1 MKSVNNNNQPR
12 YSRSAQTSP
21 QQPRVQQARIQQ
33 SRPQPPSPQQGS
45 AKQSRA
51 ANQPPP
57 PRRKPVKRG
66 IPAWKVTL
74 AVVVIFILVLI
85 ALGASYLKFYR
96 PSVDTDVPFDIET
109 TTPYEVT
116 TAPTDS
122 NAVVTGEDTETAD
135 DTEDIEAGAF
145 TRDTESVN
153 FLVVGR
159 DAASW
164 NTDVIMIVNF
174 NMREGSLSVMQL
186 PRDTYIEA
194 DSRIHGRI
202 NTVMKSMR
210 SRAYDEDPTLSDEE
224 LLRAGMA
231 GMCELLE
238 KSLCIQIDGYAHV
251 DLAGFR
257 GIVDAI
263 GGVYM
268 DVPYAMQY
276 SDPDQDLYINLQPG
290 PQTLSGKEAEMF
302 VRFRSDYVQ
311 ADIGRIDAQ
320 KIFLTAL
327 FKQLKTNL
335 TVTTVPQIVEQVV
348 KYVTTDVPLA
358 DIIIYA
364 KELLGVDMNNVSM
377 MTLYG
382 TATQTETGA
391 WYYIMNRASTLDMIN
406 TYFNVYNSPITDE
419 IFDRTQAFTDEGSD
433 IFTSIYNASPD
444 DPAVEVKPDIMTGE
458 EIDNGDLDIAL
469 H

>member
-1 MKSVNNNNQPR
+1 MKSVNNNNQPQYR
-12 YSRSAQTSP
+12 RPTQGRPAQQNRSTSQTRTP
-21 QQPRVQQARIQQ
+21 A
-33 SRPQPPSPQQGS
+33 
-45 AKQSRA
+45 
-51 ANQPPP
+51 

-74 AVVVIFILVLI
+74 AVVVIIILALI

-96 PSVDTDVPFDIET
+96 PSVDTDVPFDIQT
-109 TTPYEVT
+109 TTPPEVT
-116 TAPTDS
+116 TAPPSDNGDPGTD
-122 NAVVTGEDTETAD
+122 TTETTD
-135 DTEDIEAGAF
+135 DAEQAGAF
-145 TRDTESVN
+145 KRDTESVN

-174 NMREGSLSVMQL
+174 NMREGSLSVMQM

-210 SRAYDEDPTLSDEE
+210 SKAYDEDPTLSNEE
-224 LLRAGMA
+224 LLKAGMA

-251 DLAGFR
+251 DLEGFR

-276 SDPDQDLYINLQPG
+276 SDPDQDLYISLQPG
-290 PQTLSGKEAEMF
+290 PQLLDGREAEMF
-302 VRFRSDYVQ
+302 VRFRSGYVQ

-327 FKQLKTNL
+327 FKQLQTNL
-335 TVTTVPQIVEQVV
+335 TVTTVPQIAEQVL

-391 WYYIMNRASTLDMIN
+391 WYYIMNREATLDMIN

-419 IFDRTQAFTDEGSD
+419 MFDRTQAFTDEDSD
-433 IFTSIYNASPD
+433 IFNRIYLASPD
-444 DPAVEVKPDIMTGE
+444 DPAVEVKPDIKTGE
-458 EIDNGDLDIAL
+458 EIDNGDINIAL
-469 H
+469 Q

>member
-1 MKSVNNNNQPR
+1 M
-12 YSRSAQTSP
+12 
-21 QQPRVQQARIQQ
+21 
-33 SRPQPPSPQQGS
+33 
-45 AKQSRA
+45 
-51 ANQPPP
+51 
-57 PRRKPVKRG
+57 
-66 IPAWKVTL
+66 TL

-109 TTPYEVT
+109 TTPSEVT
-116 TAPTDS
+116 TAPPDD
-122 NAVVTGEDTETAD
+122 NVVETTD
-135 DTEDIEAGAF
+135 DTEDVQAGAF

-159 DAASW
+159 DAESW

-194 DSRIHGRI
+194 DSKIHGRI

-210 SRAYDEDPTLSDEE
+210 SRAYNEDPTLSNEE
-224 LLRAGMA
+224 LLKAGMA

-238 KSLCIQIDGYAHV
+238 KSLCIQLDGYAHV

-257 GIVDAI
+257 GIIDAI

-276 SDPDQDLYINLQPG
+276 SDPDQGLYINLAPG
-290 PQTLSGKEAEMF
+290 PQLLNGSEAEMF
-302 VRFRSDYVQ
+302 VRFRSGYVQ

-335 TVTTVPQIVEQVV
+335 TVTTVPQIVEQVL

-391 WYYIMNRASTLDMIN
+391 WYYVMNREATLDMVN

-419 IFDRTQAFTDEGSD
+419 MFDRTQAFTDESSD
-433 IFTSIYNASPD
+433 IFKRIYNASPD
-444 DPAVEVKPDIMTGE
+444 DPAVEVKPDIKTGE
-458 EIDNGDLDIAL
+458 EIDNGDINIAL
-469 H
+469 N

>member
-33 SRPQPPSPQQGS
+33 SRPPQRPQQQGS
-45 AKQSRA
+45 TKQSRA
-51 ANQPPP
+51 ASQPPP
-57 PRRKPVKRG
+57 SRRKPVKRG

-74 AVVVIFILVLI
+74 AVVVILILALL

-96 PSVDTDVPFDIET
+96 PSVETDVPFDIET
-109 TTPYEVT
+109 TTPPEVT
-116 TAPTDS
+116 TALPDD
-122 NAVVTGEDTETAD
+122 NIVETTNDAD
-135 DTEDIEAGAF
+135 DTKDIEAGAF

-268 DVPYAMQY
+268 DVPYAMHY
-276 SDPDQDLYINLQPG
+276 SDPDQNLYINLSPG
-290 PQTLSGKEAEMF
+290 PQTLSGSEAEMF

-419 IFDRTQAFTDEGSD
+419 IFDRTQAFTDEGSA

-458 EIDNGDLDIAL
+458 EIDNGDLNIAL